1 MRYIDLSEID
11 TADPQVRRWLEKAH
25 RATEDM
31 RQATNHTARC
41 KYLKD
46 HAIWRDFKEIL
57 IKYYGHI
64 CWYSECALTGSYGDV
79 DHFRPKNRSTKANG
93 ECILPDGY
101 WWLAYDYLN
110 YRLSC
115 EVCNRP
121 SGEGGKK
128 DIFPLKQDVSPSEP
142 FAENEAGYLLIDPC
156 EYNDTKL
163 KGFGENGAII
173 ALSSDKWEQTRVNVS
188 RSVYNWDHFNAARK
202 RVRLQCKTALMAF
215 EFVYK
220 DGSDRMLEAIEG
232 ISCLVDDKTPYASF
246 AKQYI
251 ALKIEGKPYE
261 EEIKKLIQ

>member
-1 MRYIDLSEID
+1 M
-11 TADPQVRRWLEKAH
+11 
-25 RATEDM
+25 
-31 RQATNHTARC
+31 
-41 KYLKD
+41 
-46 HAIWRDFKEIL
+46 
-57 IKYYGHI
+57 
-64 CWYSECALTGSYGDV
+64 
-79 DHFRPKNRSTKANG
+79 
-93 ECILPDGY
+93 
-101 WWLAYDYLN
+101 
-110 YRLSC
+110 
-115 EVCNRP
+115 
-121 SGEGGKK
+121 
-128 DIFPLKQDVSPSEP
+128 KQDVSPSEP

-163 KGFGENGAII
+163 IGFEENGAII